1 VSTFANSL
9 AIIPLNHV
17 VKNSTKVVFV
27 WKYLVSTT
35 STHVTTHF
43 KMLDTHSPDGE
54 EQHPQIPLCLV
65 SLKPKAARGNAHQ
78 RKCTVTR
85 VLELF
90 PEPGGVSLPTEE
102 TSGHSMPCYRDT
114 AHRQGIVYP
123 SLHCSIVDYND
134 AFLPSHSPNTGDDSG
149 TRNVLPRIYVMCS

>member
-1 VSTFANSL
+1 MSTFVNSL
-9 AIIPLNHV
+9 AMIPLNHV
-17 VKNSTKVVFV
+17 IKNSTKVVLV
-27 WKYLVSTT
+27 WKYLVSAT
-35 STHVTTHF
+35 STRVMMHF
-43 KMLDTHSPDGE
+43 KMLDAHSPDGE
-54 EQHPQIPLCLV
+54 EQHLQIPLHLV

-102 TSGHSMPCYRDT
+102 ASSHSVSCSRDS

-123 SLHCSIVDYND
+123 SLHRSIVDHDD
-134 AFLPSHSPNTGDDSG
+134 AFLPSHSPNASDDSG
-149 TRNVLPRIYVMCS
+149 TRNVLPRIYIMCS